1 MRFRFEALQ
10 GDGRAI
16 SGQIEAESSRAAYR
30 DLLRRGI
37 QPTAIADAAVSG
49 DRRRRL
55 RLASGRRSRLYILK
69 ELHALV
75 GGGVPIADA
84 VAALEEACD
93 EPASAA
99 AYRALHAG
107 LRRGEKFSV
116 AFARA
121 FPSFPVYIQTLIE
134 AGELSGRF
142 AEALADAA
150 AEIEH
155 EARIRTELRNA
166 LLYPAFLVSFGLL
179 AVLFIFLVVVPRF
192 AVMFRGK
199 FDQLPWLSW
208 GVIAGG
214 MWLRGHLVLT
224 GIVAIAVAFAVAWL
238 LRQPEARRQA
248 LALLTRLPM
257 LRDGF
262 IEIETARW
270 AAVLARLL
278 ENRVPLMHSLEL
290 ARGALRSLDIQLRL
304 GQVERRVRAGEAL
317 ATALRDIAF
326 LPTTA
331 LSLVR
336 VGERSGNLP
345 EMMRSIAQI
354 YDEIVRNRIKAA
366 LSIIEPIAIVL
377 IGGAVGLVAVAIF
390 MAITTINKVP
400 GL

>member
-1 MRFRFEALQ
+1 
-10 GDGRAI
+10 
-16 SGQIEAESSRAAYR
+16 
-30 DLLRRGI
+30 
-37 QPTAIADAAVSG
+37 
-49 DRRRRL
+49 
-55 RLASGRRSRLYILK
+55 
-69 ELHALV
+69 
-75 GGGVPIADA
+75 
-84 VAALEEACD
+84 
-93 EPASAA
+93 
-99 AYRALHAG
+99 
-107 LRRGEKFSV
+107 
-116 AFARA
+116 
-121 FPSFPVYIQTLIE
+121 
-134 AGELSGRF
+134 
-142 AEALADAA
+142 
-150 AEIEH
+150 
-155 EARIRTELRNA
+155 
-166 LLYPAFLVSFGLL
+166 
-179 AVLFIFLVVVPRF
+179 
-192 AVMFRGK
+192 MFRGK

-214 MWLRGHLVLT
+214 MWLRGHLMLT

-248 LALLTRLPM
+248 LALLARLPM

-290 ARGALRSLDIQLRL
+290 ARGALRNLDIQLRL

-345 EMMRSIAQI
+345 EMMRSVAQI